1 MVFCI
6 EPSILELPDEIIC
19 EILSHLGHKDIF
31 WFSFT
36 CKRFLNLS
44 FSLSHGLFEI
54 DLSDTRLGENNLENI
69 LASPNVSS
77 MVKHLFVAHPVD
89 STSAWVER
97 INRSPENGMIY
108 EKYFILAIQLNA
120 PFVQKINF
128 LDDFFYL
135 QK

>member
-19 EILSHLGHKDIF
+19 EILSHLGHTDIF
-31 WFSFT
+31 WFSFA

-44 FSLSHGLFEI
+44 FSLSHGFFEI
-54 DLSDTRLGENNLENI
+54 DLSDTRLCGDNLKNI

-89 STSAWVER
+89 STRAWVEK
-97 INRSPENGMIY
+97 ISRSQEKGMIY
-108 EKYFILAIQLNA
+108 EK
-120 PFVQKINF
+120 
-128 LDDFFYL
+128 
-135 QK
+135 

>member
-6 EPSILELPDEIIC
+6 ELSILGLPDEIIC
-19 EILSHLGHKDIF
+19 EILSHLGHTDIF

-44 FSLSHGLFEI
+44 FSRSQGLFEI
-54 DLSDTRLGENNLENI
+54 DLSDTRLCGNNLEDI
-69 LASPNVSS
+69 LASPNISS

-97 INRSPENGMIY
+97 MNRSQEKGMIY
-108 EKYFILAIQLNA
+108 EK
-120 PFVQKINF
+120 
-128 LDDFFYL
+128 
-135 QK
+135 

>member
-6 EPSILELPDEIIC
+6 ELSILGLPDEIIC
-19 EILSHLGHKDIF
+19 EILSHLVCTDIF

-89 STSAWVER
+89 STRAWVEK
-97 INRSPENGMIY
+97 ISRSEEKGMIY
-108 EKYFILAIQLNA
+108 EK
-120 PFVQKINF
+120 
-128 LDDFFYL
+128 
-135 QK
+135 

>member
-6 EPSILELPDEIIC
+6 EPSILELPDEMIC

-89 STSAWVER
+89 STSPWVER
-97 INRSPENGMIY
+97 INRSQEKGMIY
-108 EKYFILAIQLNA
+108 EKYSISAIQLNA

>member
-6 EPSILELPDEIIC
+6 KPSILELPDEITC
-19 EILSHLGHKDIF
+19 EILSHLGHTDIF

-54 DLSDTRLGENNLENI
+54 ELSDTRLGGNNLENI

-89 STSAWVER
+89 STRAWAER
-97 INRSPENGMIY
+97 INRSQENGMIY
-108 EKYFILAIQLNA
+108 EK
-120 PFVQKINF
+120 
-128 LDDFFYL
+128 
-135 QK
+135 

>member
-6 EPSILELPDEIIC
+6 ELSILGLPDEIIC
-19 EILSHLGHKDIF
+19 EILSHLGHTDIF
-31 WFSFT
+31 WFSFA

-54 DLSDTRLGENNLENI
+54 DLSDTRLGGNNLENI

-89 STSAWVER
+89 STSPWVER
-97 INRSPENGMIY
+97 INRSQEKGMIY
-108 EKYFILAIQLNA
+108 EKYSISAIQL
-120 PFVQKINF
+120 
-128 LDDFFYL
+128 
-135 QK
+135 

>member
-6 EPSILELPDEIIC
+6 EPSILELPDEIIS
-19 EILSHLGHKDIF
+19 EILSHLGHTDIF

-36 CKRFLNLS
+36 CKRFLNVSFFLS
-44 FSLSHGLFEI
+44 KGFFEI
-54 DLSDTRLGENNLENI
+54 DLSDKRLCGNNLENI

-97 INRSPENGMIY
+97 ITRSQEKGMIY
-108 EKYFILAIQLNA
+108 EI
-120 PFVQKINF
+120 
-128 LDDFFYL
+128 
-135 QK
+135 

>member
-1 MVFCI
+1 MVLCI

-19 EILSHLGHKDIF
+19 EILSHLVCTDIF

-54 DLSDTRLGENNLENI
+54 DLSDTRLCGNTLENI
-69 LASPNVSS
+69 LASPKVSS

-89 STSAWVER
+89 STSAWVGR

-108 EKYFILAIQLNA
+108 EK
-120 PFVQKINF
+120 
-128 LDDFFYL
+128 
-135 QK
+135 